1 MLLGHQNIRS
11 FFFCLK
17 TARRRQLQKTHVD
30 SILPFYIYALAAKT
44 QSCHLELNAVQLLPY
59 LFIIVGRDVWLGVGG
74 SDYLFP
80 YAQWEQ
86 QRFSS
91 ACVQSVHERW
101 GGSRRGPRGLEGG
114 ELCTTLLQL
123 HLHRQPRGCKSKS
136 TPFHTLKKEKK
147 GSRTVLTTVKGWLGG
162 SLSSCFYEN
171 YNFHLSLPRK
181 QTKNQRTSG

>member
-17 TARRRQLQKTHVD
+17 SARRRQLQKTHVD

-44 QSCHLELNAVQLLPY
+44 QSCHLELNTVQLLLY
-59 LFIIVGRDVWLGVGG
+59 LFIIVGRDVCVGG

-147 GSRTVLTTVKGWLGG
+147 GVQDCTYDCQGVIRWFAIKLFLWKLQFPPFT
-162 SLSSCFYEN
+162 
-171 YNFHLSLPRK
+171 PA
-181 QTKNQRTSG
+181 